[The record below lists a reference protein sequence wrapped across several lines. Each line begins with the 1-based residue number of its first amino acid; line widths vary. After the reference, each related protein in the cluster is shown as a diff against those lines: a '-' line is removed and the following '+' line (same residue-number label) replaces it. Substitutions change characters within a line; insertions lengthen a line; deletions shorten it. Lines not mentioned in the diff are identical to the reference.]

1 MENKALQSLV
11 QRISLEYFN
20 KPFRHQA
27 LFNNRLRTTGG
38 RYMLQSHNIEI
49 NKKQFEAYGEEAIID
64 IIKHELVHYHLH
76 IEGKGYKHRDR
87 DFKQLAQQVGAPR
100 YCSPLPDIRFKYRY
114 ICKKCNN
121 EYPRKRRMSI
131 HKYRCKCGGRLIEV
145 INER

>member
-20 KPFRHQA
+20 KPFLHQA
-27 LFNNRLRTTGG
+27 VFNNRLRTTGG
-38 RYMLQSHNIEI
+38 RYMLQNHNIEI
-49 NKKQFEAYGEEAIID
+49 SMKQFEAYGEEAIID

-100 YCSPLPDIRFKYRY
+100 FCNPLPDVHFKYLY
-114 ICKKCNN
+114 TCKSCNN
-121 EYPRKRRMSI
+121 EFPERGVCRSI
-131 HKYRCKCGGRLIEV
+131 NIAASVVGI
-145 INER
+145 

>member
-20 KPFRHQA
+20 KPFLHQA
-27 LFNNRLRTTGG
+27 VFNNRLRTTGG
-38 RYMLQSHNIEI
+38 RYMLQNHNIEI
-49 NKKQFEAYGEEAIID
+49 SMKQFEAYGEEAIID

-100 YCSPLPDIRFKYRY
+100 FCNPLPDVHFKYLY
-114 ICKKCNN
+114 TCKSCNN
-121 EYPRKRRMSI
+121 EFLRKRRMSI
-131 HKYRCKCGGRLIEV
+131 HKYRCKCGGHLKEIL
-145 INER
+145 N